1 MTDGGTMI
9 NKHNYRLGMGLTS
22 LLLSIPA
29 PTLIHEN
36 FTDLIAKDS
45 ISLLN
50 IDFHGF
56 EAQMLLILMIV
67 TGIALFSTSI
77 YVLGGYLVK
86 LGDHNSRF
94 IE

>member
-1 MTDGGTMI
+1 MI
-9 NKHNYRLGMGLTS
+9 NKNNYHVGIGLTS

-36 FTDLIAKDS
+36 FTSLIANGS
-45 ISLLN
+45 INFLS

-77 YVLGGYLVK
+77 FVLGGYLIK
-86 LGDHNSRF
+86 LGNHNSRF

>member
-1 MTDGGTMI
+1 
-9 NKHNYRLGMGLTS
+9 MGLTS

-36 FTDLIAKDS
+36 MTNLITKDS

-50 IDFHGF
+50 VDFHGF
-56 EAQMLLILMIV
+56 EAHMLLILMIV
-67 TGIALFSTSI
+67 TGIALFSTTI